1 MKKKYKRI
9 LIIILIVVLLAII
22 SFVIYKIFLNN
33 KTEEVVN
40 IVDSISEYGYN
51 LDDRDT
57 ELMKNVYE
65 ELKDVLLADTID
77 YEKYADTLARLFVID
92 LFTMNN
98 KINKYDVGG
107 TEYVYPDA
115 IENFKLNVEDTIY
128 KHMENNSSGKRK
140 QNLPEVSS
148 IDVLS
153 TEVGEYTIG
162 DTDTFDAYIVDL
174 AWEYSSD
181 LGYDDNATV
190 TLVKMEDK
198 LYVVEYAVGRIKTKN
213 LKY

>member
-1 MKKKYKRI
+1 MKKKYKR
-9 LIIILIVVLLAII
+9 LIILFVVIALLAIGC
-22 SFVIYKIFLNN
+22 FLIFKMLKKDDVQEN
-33 KTEEVVN
+33 VN
-40 IVDSISEYGYN
+40 VVDSISEYGYN

-57 ELMKNVYE
+57 ELMKSTYE
-65 ELKDVLLADTID
+65 ELKNILNSDEID

-174 AWEYSSD
+174 AWEYASD

-190 TLVKMEDK
+190 TLVKMEEK
-198 LYVVEYAVGRIKTKN
+198 LYVVEYAVGE
-213 LKY
+213 

>member
-1 MKKKYKRI
+1 MKKKYKR
-9 LIIILIVVLLAII
+9 LIILFVVVALLAIGC
-22 SFVIYKIFLNN
+22 FLIFKMLKKDDVQEN
-33 KTEEVVN
+33 VN
-40 IVDSISEYGYN
+40 VVDSISEYGYN

-57 ELMKNVYE
+57 ELMKNIYE

-162 DTDTFDAYIVDL
+162 ETDTFDAYIVDL
-174 AWEYSSD
+174 AWEYASD

-198 LYVVEYAVGRIKTKN
+198 LYVVEYAVGE
-213 LKY
+213 